1 LWQGCKQIAVTAI
14 AFITRLAAILF
25 AYFDS
30 LFVCSYNVTTLWL
43 LLVRNYQNMSTAIR
57 TRIIRIGNSQ
67 GIRIPKILLEQSGI
81 RTEVEIE
88 VEGDHLTIRPMS
100 QLRIGWDKAFTNM
113 SEQQDDVLLD
123 DVNPTDW
130 DQVEWEW

>member
-1 LWQGCKQIAVTAI
+1 LWQGCKQIAVTEI
-14 AFITRLAAILF
+14 AFLTRLAAILF

-30 LFVCSYNVTTLWL
+30 LFVCRYNVITLRL
-43 LLVRNYQNMSTAIR
+43 FLVRNYQNMSTAIR

-81 RTEVEIE
+81 HTEVEIE

-123 DVNPTDW
+123 DVNTTDW